1 MVDGAMIGLANSLA
15 VLTYFLGCMIQ
26 LLPIPWKGLR
36 AHGPQLMMDGIIA
49 QVAAGSVVLV
59 QLLVQWVNN
68 MLQQNLGAP
77 FVGETGAM
85 TLIVSQLTALDAS
98 IFLVISVLSTTVVLA
113 PVAYTLS
120 NMFGPILTTT
130 TVALIIWLILQAVL
144 GFLPSIWIS
153 LFTLGVVFLA
163 IPFRIGR
170 RLGSTLMASSITAMI
185 MLPLMPSMAIW
196 LESYLGYETAIKPVQ
211 DTIEKAKGNPVE
223 SLKLLAQLPLSL
235 AGLMVSVVVALVLFP
250 FAYLLIVSMVTKN
263 LSALLGSNSVGPTMS
278 SLILVP
284 AWEMGRSIGK

>member
-1 MVDGAMIGLANSLA
+1 
-15 VLTYFLGCMIQ
+15 
-26 LLPIPWKGLR
+26 
-36 AHGPQLMMDGIIA
+36 MMDGIVA
-49 QVAAGSVVLV
+49 QVAAGSIMLV

-77 FVGETGAM
+77 FVGEMGAM

-98 IFLVISVLSTTVVLA
+98 IFLLISVLSTTVVLA

-211 DTIEKAKGNPVE
+211 DTIEKAKSNPLE
-223 SLKLLAQLPLSL
+223 SLKLLAQLPLAV

-263 LSALLGSNSVGPTMS
+263 LSALLGSNSVGPPMS

-284 AWEMGRSIGK
+284 AWEMGSSVRK

>member
-77 FVGETGAM
+77 FVGETGAI